1 MSDASRSDE
10 RDGGKPFNQA
20 ERPPSITLITPP
32 LHHAHHST
40 PVRIAL
46 FPGSFDP
53 FTNGHL
59 DVVRRGAGLFDQVIV
74 AIGNN
79 SSKQR
84 YLPVAYMEAQIAGV
98 FRDEPRVSVRSFR
111 GLTADFAREVG
122 ARYLLRGLRNTT
134 DFEYENTIAQANRH
148 VNPELETVFLITAP
162 ALAAI
167 SSTIIREIHRFGGDV
182 TQFVPFAL
190 PQASQL

>member
-1 MSDASRSDE
+1 M
-10 RDGGKPFNQA
+10 KK
-20 ERPPSITLITPP
+20 
-32 LHHAHHST
+32 
-40 PVRIAL
+40 IAL

-59 DVVRRGAGLFDQVIV
+59 DVVRRGAELFDEIII

-84 YLPVAYMEAQIAGV
+84 YLPVEWMEAQITAL
-98 FRDEPRVSVRSFR
+98 FQDEPRVSVRSYR
-111 GLTADFAREVG
+111 GLTADFAREAG

-148 VNPELETVFLITAP
+148 VNPALETVFLITSP
-162 ALAAI
+162 LLAAI

-182 TQFVPFAL
+182 SQFVPFSL
-190 PQASQL
+190 PPEAARATM

>member
-1 MSDASRSDE
+1 MS
-10 RDGGKPFNQA
+10 
-20 ERPPSITLITPP
+20 
-32 LHHAHHST
+32 
-40 PVRIAL
+40 RIAL

-84 YLPVAYMEAQIAGV
+84 YLPVDQMLELIDEV
-98 FRDEPRVSVRSFR
+98 FRDEPRVSVCTYK
-111 GLTADFAREVG
+111 GLTAEFAREVG
-122 ARYLLRGLRNTT
+122 ANFLLRGLRNTT

-148 VNPELETVFLITAP
+148 VNPNLESVFLITSP
-162 ALAAI
+162 VLAAI
-167 SSTIIREIHRFGGDV
+167 SSTIIREIHRFGGNIDD
-182 TQFVPFAL
+182 FVPFTL
-190 PQASQL
+190 PPAPEV

>member
-1 MSDASRSDE
+1 MS
-10 RDGGKPFNQA
+10 
-20 ERPPSITLITPP
+20 
-32 LHHAHHST
+32 
-40 PVRIAL
+40 RIAL

-59 DVVRRGAGLFDQVIV
+59 DVVNRGLNLFDHIII

-84 YLPVAYMEAQIAGV
+84 YLPVEQMVDIIREIFQGESRISVEAYK
-98 FRDEPRVSVRSFR
+98 
-111 GLTADFAREVG
+111 GLTAEYAREKN
-122 ARYLLRGLRNTT
+122 ARFLLRGLRNTT

-148 VNPELETVFLITAP
+148 VNNDLETVFLITSP

-167 SSTIIREIHRFGGDV
+167 SSSIIREIHRFGGNVDD
-182 TQFVPFAL
+182 FIPFRL
-190 PQASQL
+190 SQPAGNSESQKQ